1 MTRPASRSYALAAR
15 LTRWWVRRY
24 TRRLPSLV
32 QSARRAEIDADLWD
46 HWHDR
51 AAERRPVAVALEVVG
66 RLVLGIPADLAW
78 RHAQHRGAPMEP
90 EPLTTADVARVLGLP
105 RRQVVELTTAV
116 PDFPA
121 ATPAPDGGRL
131 WPRARVEAWAAA
143 HPDRGPRHPGPQLFE
158 VGGLSPQV
166 GEVLDLATAQARAD
180 HRPVVTPDDLLDG
193 LVHPDCPGAARTVLA
208 SFGITAESR
217 RRARERS
224 IADPYEP
231 GPGLVS
237 LPPATQLVLE
247 RAHLEAVL
255 LADAEVSS
263 EHVLLALA
271 SHWAYDPVA
280 VASFRRRGMDLTE
293 VRKRVVDLTEGIAP
307 PPPPQEPPGPEP
319 DPGAAEGQVA
329 PGLDLAPTP
338 DGKDPRRRMPWGS
351 MVFTDADGNW
361 IKRPDG
367 RALRQYFVDRDG
379 NPVLTTDGRPV
390 HLVHDEAGQ
399 WVLDADGRP
408 TMAPVEVPEGSAVRP
423 APERS

>member
-1 MTRPASRSYALAAR
+1 MTRSASRSYALAAR

-32 QSARRAEIDADLWD
+32 QSGRQAEIDADLWD

-51 AAERRPVAVALEVVG
+51 AAERWPTAVALEVVG

-78 RHAQHRGAPMEP
+78 RHAQRRGGPMEP
-90 EPLTTADVARVLGLP
+90 EPLSTADAARVLGLS

-121 ATPAPDGGRL
+121 AAPAPGGGHL
-131 WPRARVEAWAAA
+131 WPLTRVEAWATA
-143 HPDRGPRHPGPQLFE
+143 HPDRGPRHPGPPLFE
-158 VGGLSPQV
+158 VGGRSPQV
-166 GEVLDLATAQARAD
+166 RKVLDLATAHARA
-180 HRPVVTPDDLLDG
+180 HHHPVVGPDDLLDG
-193 LVHPDCPGAARTVLA
+193 LVHPDCPGAARAVLA
-208 SFGITAESR
+208 SFGITAEQR

-224 IADPYEP
+224 MVDPYEP
-231 GPGLVS
+231 GTGHVT

-255 LADAEVSS
+255 LADTEATS

-271 SHWAYDPVA
+271 SHWARSPVT

-293 VRKRVVDLTEGIAP
+293 VRKRVLDLTEGIALP
-307 PPPPQEPPGPEP
+307 PPPPEQPGPKP
-319 DPGAAEGQVA
+319 DPEVRDVA

-367 RALRQYFVDRDG
+367 QALRQYFVDRDG
-379 NPVLTTDGRPV
+379 SPVLTTDGRPV

-399 WVLDADGRP
+399 WVLDAAGHP
-408 TMAPVEVPEGSAVRP
+408 TMAPVEVPKGSAVRP
-423 APERS
+423 SPERP